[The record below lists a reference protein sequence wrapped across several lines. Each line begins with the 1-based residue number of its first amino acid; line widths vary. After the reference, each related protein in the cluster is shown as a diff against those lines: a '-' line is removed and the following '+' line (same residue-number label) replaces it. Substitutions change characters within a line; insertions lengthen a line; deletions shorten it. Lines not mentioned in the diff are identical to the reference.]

1 MLLSK
6 SLYKIEDKEKRKKM
20 LLDNRQPFMNRM
32 GNRSSL
38 VPLLRGGLGRA
49 FCAVFTYADENQQN
63 RSDMDIFVADTGFC
77 SGSFHCLLPIC

>member
-32 GNRSSL
+32 GFSPCGYLTEPPSCLSRRSGSEDGS
-38 VPLLRGGLGRA
+38 VAEPA
-49 FCAVFTYADENQQN
+49 A
-63 RSDMDIFVADTGFC
+63 IFVFPSTTYILMTCAIVTLDKAGR
-77 SGSFHCLLPIC
+77 